1 MTKSSKTILFF
12 LAVVS
17 LVAGVIY
24 AGERYAA
31 KLEVDWF
38 VVIVLVSVSA
48 FLMLVS
54 SVIPDIE
61 GPAQAIWKDSESD
74 CGESD
79 GSDVD
84 SSCGDSSG
92 RAE

>member
-17 LVAGVIY
+17 LVAGVIH

-38 VVIVLVSVSA
+38 VVIVLVSFSA
-48 FLMLVS
+48 FFMLVS
-54 SVIPDIE
+54 SVLPDIV
-61 GPAQAIWKDSESD
+61 GPARAIGNDSESD

-79 GSDVD
+79 GSESDT
-84 SSCGDSSG
+84 SGGDSSG